1 MTRRSTPIRIAVIG
15 GGLGFDGP
23 LIAGALATNPILD
36 VQLYDPSDDVY
47 GSGGIIELSF
57 GALKALGGVIP
68 NAEEMLKTKVG
79 AVPMDEAHIMKVRV
93 Q

>member
-1 MTRRSTPIRIAVIG
+1 MTRRSAPIRVAVIG

-23 LIAGALATNPILD
+23 LIAGVLARNPILD
-36 VQLYDPSDDVY
+36 VQLYDPADDVY

-57 GALKALGGVIP
+57 RAVKALGGVIP
-68 NAEEMLKTKVG
+68 NVDEILKTKVG
-79 AVPMDEAHIMKVRV
+79 AVPMDEAHIVKVRV